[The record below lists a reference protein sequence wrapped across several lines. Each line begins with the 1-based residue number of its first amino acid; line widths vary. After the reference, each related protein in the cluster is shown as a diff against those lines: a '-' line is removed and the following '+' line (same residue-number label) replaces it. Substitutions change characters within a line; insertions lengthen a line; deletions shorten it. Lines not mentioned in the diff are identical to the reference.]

1 MGNYAMQWGLPTIIN
16 NACECGGEFVIDGYT
31 GYSFYDNDEDAIVR
45 YMRKFITNPELIGRM
60 REATTNQ
67 ISNYTVQA
75 SAEGFIDAID
85 FVLQ

>member
-1 MGNYAMQWGLPTIIN
+1 
-16 NACECGGEFVIDGYT
+16 
-31 GYSFYDNDEDAIVR
+31 
-45 YMRKFITNPELIGRM
+45 M